1 VRAVCAWRRAA
12 TRYRVTPAAVRAL
25 ASRRHH
31 RRMRGAVRAWMR
43 LVAVRA
49 VRAWGVLLCERALRA
64 RCSLALARW
73 AALALGSDGGA
84 CSALE
89 RLLKRRCLAGRAGA
103 CASSMASCSERLQ
116 QLRARY
122 GVPSQLYGS
131 VGYLPGVV

>member
-1 VRAVCAWRRAA
+1 
-12 TRYRVTPAAVRAL
+12 
-25 ASRRHH
+25 
-31 RRMRGAVRAWMR
+31 MRDAVRAWMR

-73 AALALGSDGGA
+73 AALAQGPDGGA
-84 CSALE
+84 SALE
-89 RLLKRRCLAGRAGA
+89 RLLKRRRLAGRAGA